1 MSKIPNENDGK
12 VYNDKVYYECN
23 LKMQDGR
30 GLTDYRSNCMINNE
44 MIYNNNIVNTYNYR
58 NFLQNNANN
67 LRKQMIVNQ
76 QKNCV
81 CYGDTMIDEEFMYS
95 CDGELCK
102 MNEQNMN
109 GIGVGRDYNN

>member
-1 MSKIPNENDGK
+1 MSKIPNVNDGK

-67 LRKQMIVNQ
+67 LRKQIFLN
-76 QKNCV
+76 KT
-81 CYGDTMIDEEFMYS
+81 CYFFKILKPNLYISFFD
-95 CDGELCK
+95 
-102 MNEQNMN
+102 NEYFSAMKAEASLRPDLPNSE
-109 GIGVGRDYNN
+109 VS